1 MIPRLTDHALL
12 QKTQFLLVLTQSGQQ
27 TLIQTREML
36 LDLHRHRTRI
46 TETETGEE
54 KSDNRDTRNAGKKQA
69 SQLRAMP
76 LIGIHLL
83 LNYPRASRTTEGDHC

>member
-27 TLIQTREML
+27 TLIQTWEML